1 MANGENR
8 QKKNELI
15 ANEWTTVRSLWDAC
29 KGNVTDSKVRE
40 EIEGLLSK
48 ERKWS
53 SEAEDWYA
61 LNLAKQQVGAHLSPI
76 QVDAEFQGLLDV
88 ARDRSVPC
96 LARFQE
102 LKASLFS
109 KPTPE
114 GVTSDQQRAAYL
126 SLLQKLQSD
135 FVETRF
141 QRQLR
146 REAATRLFHYG
157 VIVFCLALV
166 PLAVFLIILRWSG
179 QPVTAEDHLL
189 FSIEPAIGL
198 MLVAAFGAL
207 GAYFSRVMSFQSRVP
222 TVHFDDVMNL
232 YHRRMLLL
240 RLLYGSIA
248 AIIFYFVMRSGLVTG
263 TAFPNLSLISTA
275 EDQGVTS
282 GKFAPGGH
290 TIFALVAELAKLLVW
305 SFIAGFS
312 ERLIPDVLESEEAQA
327 KK

>member
-126 SLLQKLQSD
+126 SLLQKAAVGFCRNALPTATSPGGGNPPLPLRCDRILPGARAARGFFDDSPMVRATSHGRGSPTFFHRAGNRADVSCCVWSARRLFQPRYVVPVQSPN
-135 FVETRF
+135 RP
-141 QRQLR
+141 LR
-146 REAATRLFHYG
+146 RRHE
-157 VIVFCLALV
+157 
-166 PLAVFLIILRWSG
+166 
-179 QPVTAEDHLL
+179 
-189 FSIEPAIGL
+189 
-198 MLVAAFGAL
+198 
-207 GAYFSRVMSFQSRVP
+207 
-222 TVHFDDVMNL
+222 
-232 YHRRMLLL
+232 
-240 RLLYGSIA
+240 
-248 AIIFYFVMRSGLVTG
+248 
-263 TAFPNLSLISTA
+263 
-275 EDQGVTS
+275 
-282 GKFAPGGH
+282 
-290 TIFALVAELAKLLVW
+290 
-305 SFIAGFS
+305 
-312 ERLIPDVLESEEAQA
+312 LIPPANA
-327 KK
+327 PA